1 MNVFDLFATISLD
14 TTDYEK
20 NVKKAVESGENLSKK
35 TKTVGDKVG
44 KLSSTFS
51 GVGDMA
57 SKLTGHFSQN
67 SDQAEKTGKAAE
79 DMGDKYESAGKSV
92 GDLTAELEKGTSK
105 AKKISELFG
114 KAASVIKNFGIES
127 RASRTEH
134 KALKDE
140 LKEAESNV
148 KALSE
153 EYQKA
158 AKQSGRMS
166 DEAKTLQAKLD
177 DAKQEAKALKDQL
190 EQYPSVLSKAKDKL
204 SSFGKAAGNVAQT
217 AGNTALGALKGV
229 ASVSAKVVTVAGS
242 ALGALAGIGINYNK
256 QMETYTTNF
265 EVMLGSAEKS
275 EKLVEKLNT
284 LAAETPFE
292 MSDLADSTQTLLA
305 FNVSA
310 GDSTKVLKKLGDIS
324 LGDSQKLSSLT
335 RAYGKM
341 NAAQKVTLEDIN
353 MMIDAGYNPLLN
365 IQEKTGESME
375 DLYARISDGEV
386 SFSEIQEAIEAATEK
401 GGQFYE
407 GMQKASET
415 LEGQMSTLE
424 DNARALVGEVMEP
437 LTDSITKDLL
447 PQAIGY
453 IDQLTTAFRE
463 NGLSGMLSAA
473 GEIISTTVASMAE
486 RAPDFV
492 TTAFTLIG
500 SFIEGI
506 AEQAGSIASSAF
518 ETLMAFIGGITDNL
532 PTLVDS
538 AIEVV
543 KSLSSDITENADEI
557 VGSAGD
563 ILSELVRGI
572 LESLPDLLS
581 AASSIIDSLG
591 QYLVDNADDIVEDV
605 TTFFGDFLEFLGDE
619 LPKLGGY
626 AIDLIGAL
634 GQALIDNF
642 PEMVEDLAEFG
653 KKMVE
658 AILDGI
664 EENWWKVV
672 NFFQENAFQG
682 ISRAIENMLPSTT
695 KAYGNFGS
703 SLGSKLYSHASGLDY
718 VPFDNYPARLHE
730 GEAVLTREEA
740 NDYRKGRGGVTIV
753 QNIYSQAKTAADLML
768 EARHQQE
775 RAVLLG
781 V

>member
-14 TTDYEK
+14 TSDYER
-20 NVKKAVESGENLSKK
+20 GI
-35 TKTVGDKVG
+35 
-44 KLSSTFS
+44 
-51 GVGDMA
+51 
-57 SKLTGHFSQN
+57 
-67 SDQAEKTGKAAE
+67 
-79 DMGDKYESAGKSV
+79 
-92 GDLTAELEKGTSK
+92 SK
-105 AKKISELFG
+105 AKNKMSDFASSAGSFAG
-114 KAASVIKNFGIES
+114 KVGG
-127 RASRTEH
+127 T
-134 KALKDE
+134 
-140 LKEAESNV
+140 
-148 KALSE
+148 ALS
-153 EYQKA
+153 
-158 AKQSGRMS
+158 
-166 DEAKTLQAKLD
+166 TL
-177 DAKQEAKALKDQL
+177 
-190 EQYPSVLSKAKDKL
+190 
-204 SSFGKAAGNVAQT
+204 GT
-217 AGNTALGALKGV
+217 I
-229 ASVSAKVVTVAGS
+229 ASVSAKTITVAGS
-242 ALGALAGIGINYNK
+242 ALSALATVGVDYNK

-265 EVMLGSAEKS
+265 EVMLGSADKS
-275 EKLVEKLNT
+275 AKLVEKLNT

-292 MSDLADSTQTLLA
+292 MSALADSTQTLLA

-310 GDSTKVLKKLGDIS
+310 NDSTKVLKKLGDIS

-341 NAAQKVTLEDIN
+341 NAAQKVSLEDIN

-386 SFSEIQEAIEAATEK
+386 SFSEIQEAIEDATEK
-401 GGQFYE
+401 GGQFYN
-407 GMQKASET
+407 GMQKASQT

-463 NGLSGMLSAA
+463 DGVSGMIVAA
-473 GEIISTTVASMAE
+473 GDIITSTVTAMLE

-492 TTAFTLIG
+492 TTAFELVGSLID
-500 SFIEGI
+500 GI
-506 AEQAGSIASSAF
+506 SQNAGSIADSAF
-518 ETLMAFIGGITDNL
+518 ETLLAFITGISDNF
-532 PTLVDS
+532 PKLVES
-538 AIEVV
+538 GVEIV
-543 KSLSSDITENADEI
+543 KHLASDISENSDEI

-563 ILSELVRGI
+563 ILGSLVSGI
-572 LESLPDLLS
+572 IECLPDLLS
-581 AASSIIDSLG
+581 AATSIISSLG

-658 AILDGI
+658 AILEGI

-672 NFFQENAFQG
+672 QFFQENARQG
-682 ISRAIENMLPSTT
+682 ISRAIENLLPSTT

-740 NDYRKGRGGVTIV
+740 NNYRKGRGGVTIV